1 MQVRIG
7 FLMPRSTD
15 YPSMGFDMLDGL
27 RAHLELLGV
36 NDLKLFTENI
46 GFGDDHALTYAR
58 AEKLLLQED
67 VQILIAYSS
76 VQNAEPLF
84 AMAKSSGRLFIFLDA
99 GMQLSIQEKVHGAWI
114 ISLQGM
120 QACNKLG
127 KIAGVGERKALMAT
141 SFFDAGFSGLLFS
154 SKGLEEV
161 GGSMCAHFV
170 SRHKISEFSI
180 EEYLQLLQT
189 SGAEVVVANFSI
201 YLSELFLK
209 SLKEAG
215 ERSVSLPIYC
225 SPFMGEEE
233 LLSKCEFPG
242 GDLQIIVPWSHLI
255 ENEAQN
261 LFVKTIK
268 DKKDK
273 TVNVFHLLGWEAAQV
288 ISQTINKGQDSLADF
303 SFESPRG
310 KVAFHPKTKT
320 TYAPL
325 YKGKITSDNAG
336 KCQLQIDEVIEVE
349 AQEHETIYSEK
360 QDGLYSGWKNNY
372 FCAS

>member
-15 YPSMGFDMLDGL
+15 YPAMGFDMLDGL
-27 RAHLELLGV
+27 RAHLELLGID
-36 NDLKLFTENI
+36 DLKLFTENI
-46 GFGDDHALTYAR
+46 GFGEDHALTYAR

-67 VQILIAYSS
+67 VQVLIAYSS
-76 VQNAEPLF
+76 IQNAEPLF
-84 AMAKSSGRLFIFLDA
+84 AMAKSSGRLFVFLDA
-99 GMQLSIQEKVHGAWI
+99 GMQLSTEDKVQGAWF

-127 KIAGVGERKALMAT
+127 KIAGAGARKALMAT
-141 SFFDAGFSGLLFS
+141 SFFDAGYSGLLNS
-154 SKGLEEV
+154 SRGLEEA

-180 EEYLQLLQT
+180 EEYLQLLGS
-189 SGAEVVVANFSI
+189 SGAEAVVANFSI

-215 ERSVSLPIYC
+215 GRSVSLPVYC

-242 GDLQIIVPWSHLI
+242 GDLQIIVPWSQRI
-255 ENEAQN
+255 ENEAQQ

-273 TVNVFHLLGWEAAQV
+273 TANLFHLLGWEAAQV
-288 ISQTINKGQDSLADF
+288 IVQAINKGQDSLTDF

-310 KVAFHPKTKT
+310 KVTFHPKTKT

-325 YKGKITSDNAG
+325 YKGKITSDNAL
-336 KCQLQIDEVIEVE
+336 KCQLQINEVIEVA
-349 AQEHETIYSEK
+349 AQEHEAVYSEK
-360 QDGLYSGWKNNY
+360 QEGIYSGWKNNY